1 MPALTSKPRL
11 ECESSAR
18 RRQQRSRRSSWNSA
32 FTCVHGEVGLPTH
45 VTCRARVC
53 VWLCV
58 AVCGCVLYVASE
70 AMLARFSDAQA
81 AVQKLEA
88 TMQQRLQELD
98 AAKAEAS
105 TFRQTADEAKAKLV
119 AHTTQVA
126 TLEERLRR
134 CTQVEEEVRLLARCA
149 VDRW

>member
-18 RRQQRSRRSSWNSA
+18 RRQLRSRRSSWNSA

-53 VWLCV
+53 VV
-58 AVCGCVLYVASE
+58 VCGCVLHVASE

-81 AVQKLEA
+81 AVQKLET

-105 TFRQTADEAKAKLV
+105 AFRQTADEAKAKLV